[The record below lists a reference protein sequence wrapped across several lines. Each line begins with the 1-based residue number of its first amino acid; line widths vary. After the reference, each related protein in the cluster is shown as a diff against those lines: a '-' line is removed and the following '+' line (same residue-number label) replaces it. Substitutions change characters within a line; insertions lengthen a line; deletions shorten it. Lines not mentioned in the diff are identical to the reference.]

1 MSRITQRG
9 ATGPISI
16 VANGAFQTSTDASLA
31 TLVGTRWDLSDGRE
45 VKLVS
50 ASSATTVAPGK
61 VYQNA
66 ANVAAHTNIAV
77 TAFTAY
83 SANGNVPAKVTV
95 TLGATAVT
103 ANQYAGGFVTGSD
116 GTGEGQTVR
125 IASHPAADA
134 SATLAITLEESP
146 TVAFIASDSEV
157 TLIAPDGKDI
167 IITPTTTST
176 STPTG
181 VGLYAIPASS
191 YGFLVTK
198 GITTALADS
207 TNPVIG
213 NAIAASK
220 ITAGAVGSVSY
231 AGNVL
236 TDSVIGTA
244 LVTGVSTEY
253 RPIYVNL

>member
-1 MSRITQRG
+1 MSRISQRG
-9 ATGPISI
+9 ATGPLAL
-16 VANGAFQTSTDASLA
+16 VANGAFQTSTDSNLL

-45 VKLVS
+45 VKLVR
-50 ASSATTVAPGK
+50 AGSATTIAPGK

-66 ANVAAHTNIAV
+66 ANIAAHTNIAV

-95 TLGATAVT
+95 QLGATAVT
-103 ANQYAGGFVTGSD
+103 ANQYQGGFVTGSD

-134 SATLAITLEESP
+134 SATLVLTLEETP
-146 TVAFIASDSEV
+146 TVAFVASDSEV
-157 TLIAPDGKDI
+157 TLVSPDGKDV

-176 STPTG
+176 STPAG
-181 VGLYAIPASS
+181 LGLYAIAASA

-220 ITAGAVGSVSY
+220 VTAGAVGSVSY

-253 RPIYVNL
+253 RPVYVNL